1 MIFGQGFDSASSHTN
16 IGVNDL
22 EYSYQDR
29 YGANKVYTD
38 NHLTVLV
45 NQ

>member
-1 MIFGQGFDSASSHTN
+1 MFFGQGFDSASSHAN
-16 IGVNDL
+16 IGVNDV

-38 NHLTVLV
+38 NHLTVVV